1 MNFWTFFFSKHPFSS
16 FLTFYQLQ
24 DVAVLDVVVDVV
36 ATAVVAVDVD
46 VEARMRRRP
55 GRFFALCSCCR
66 NWC

>member
-1 MNFWTFFFSKHPFSS
+1 MNFWTFYSKQTL
-16 FLTFYQLQ
+16 FLTFHLPFYQLQ

-55 GRFFALCSCCR
+55 GRFFARGRCC
-66 NWC
+66 